1 MNQYIHFTEYS
12 PVGDI
17 VVMSVCLVMMVL
29 VFFSYFSKTR
39 SSRLF
44 LSIVGL
50 LFLAACA
57 DVSFYT
63 LAVRPEHQVMAN
75 WLRLVF
81 HILIL
86 LIFLYYIAYICEVS
100 HFTKDRPYRWFA
112 NLVFFTVLLWDTF
125 VTLQGL
131 TFVVDETGI
140 SFIRRGIFIYAYLAF
155 IILCV
160 VLLANVRKLLFHR
173 VMFGFYGTIAISF
186 LVLIIQGISNQ
197 SSYTVATLLLPVVAM
212 MYILHSDPY
221 DALLGTN
228 DIKAMQDFVSN
239 NHKKK
244 RDFVFMS
251 LYLKEIEEEGKE
263 IPKDIQAIIRQL
275 TYRFVRKGSLFKI
288 GKGHMVLFFLKKDN
302 PDYKQRAQHIIDD
315 SGTIY
320 DRFTYKVVMG
330 EAVDEISENNDYVS
344 YIRNIHKSM
353 SDNSIHIVDLNDIGD
368 FETTEYIV
376 RELADINYNE
386 DLNDP
391 RVLVYCQPVLNVKTG
406 KYDTAEVLM
415 RLDLKETGIIYPDQF
430 IHVAEEHGYI
440 HTLTKVILHKTCEA
454 IRKFNEEGF
463 DIKRISVNISALELK
478 DDDFCDS
485 ILKIIRNSDVPA
497 DRIAIEL
504 TESQNEG
511 DFILMKQKIS
521 ELKQEGISFYLD
533 DFGTGYSNVERII
546 ELPFDII
553 KFDRS
558 LVLASGSEDRYRKMV
573 ADLASMFCNMN
584 YSVLYEGVEKDS
596 DETMCKDM
604 SATYLQGYKY
614 SRPVPIE
621 DLKRFLS

>member
-17 VVMSVCLVMMVL
+17 VVMAVCLVMMVL

-44 LSIVGL
+44 LNIVGL

-63 LAVRPEHQVMAN
+63 LAVKSEYQVLAN

-86 LIFLYYIAYICEVS
+86 LIFLYFIAYICDVS
-100 HFTKDRPYRWFA
+100 HFTKDRPFRWFA
-112 NLVFFTVLLWDTF
+112 NFVFATVLLWDTI
-125 VTLQGL
+125 VTLQGP

-155 IILCV
+155 IILCC
-160 VLLANVRKLLFHR
+160 VLLGRVRKLLFHR
-173 VMFGFYGTIAISF
+173 AMFGFYGTIAISI
-186 LVLIIQGISNQ
+186 LLLILQGMSNQ
-197 SSYTVATLLLPVVAM
+197 SSYTVASLLLPVVAM

-221 DALLGTN
+221 DVMLGTN
-228 DIKAMQDFVSN
+228 DIKAMEDFVSN
-239 NHKKK
+239 SFKKK
-244 RDFVFMS
+244 QDFVFMS

-263 IPKDIQAIIRQL
+263 IPEDIQAIIRQL
-275 TYRFVRKGSLFKI
+275 TLKYVKKGNLFKASR
-288 GKGHMVLFFLKKDN
+288 GHMILLFHKKNN
-302 PDYKQRAQHIIDD
+302 PDYEKKTQNIIDE
-315 SGTIY
+315 SNEIY
-320 DRFTYKVVMG
+320 DRFTYKVVIG
-330 EAVDEISENNDYVS
+330 DSVDEISEKNEYIDYIENIYKSMPDNTVHRVDNNDVS
-344 YIRNIHKSM
+344 EFEHRKYII
-353 SDNSIHIVDLNDIGD
+353 
-368 FETTEYIV
+368 

-415 RLDLKETGIIYPDQF
+415 RLNLKETGIVYPDQF
-430 IHVAEEHGYI
+430 IRAAEEHGYI
-440 HTLTKVILHKTCEA
+440 HMLTQIILHKTCEA
-454 IRKFNEEGF
+454 IRKFNEDGY
-463 DIKRISVNISALELK
+463 DIGRISVNVSALELK

-485 ILKIIRNSDVPA
+485 IMDIIRRSGISS

-511 DFILMKQKIS
+511 DFVLMEQKMK
-521 ELKQEGISFYLD
+521 ELHREGIRFYLD
-533 DFGTGYSNVERII
+533 DFGTGYSNMERII

-558 LVLASGSEDRYRKMV
+558 LVIASGEEDRSRKMV
-573 ADLASMFCNMN
+573 ANLAGMFSNMN

-614 SRPVPIE
+614 SKPVPIE
-621 DLKRFLS
+621 DLKHFLS

>member
-320 DRFTYKVVMG
+320 DRFT
-330 EAVDEISENNDYVS
+330 
-344 YIRNIHKSM
+344 
-353 SDNSIHIVDLNDIGD
+353 
-368 FETTEYIV
+368 
-376 RELADINYNE
+376 
-386 DLNDP
+386 
-391 RVLVYCQPVLNVKTG
+391 
-406 KYDTAEVLM
+406 
-415 RLDLKETGIIYPDQF
+415 
-430 IHVAEEHGYI
+430 
-440 HTLTKVILHKTCEA
+440 
-454 IRKFNEEGF
+454 
-463 DIKRISVNISALELK
+463 
-478 DDDFCDS
+478 
-485 ILKIIRNSDVPA
+485 
-497 DRIAIEL
+497 
-504 TESQNEG
+504 
-511 DFILMKQKIS
+511 
-521 ELKQEGISFYLD
+521 
-533 DFGTGYSNVERII
+533 
-546 ELPFDII
+546 
-553 KFDRS
+553 
-558 LVLASGSEDRYRKMV
+558 
-573 ADLASMFCNMN
+573 
-584 YSVLYEGVEKDS
+584 
-596 DETMCKDM
+596 
-604 SATYLQGYKY
+604 
-614 SRPVPIE
+614 
-621 DLKRFLS
+621 